1 LERSLQL
8 NGLQQLVSKEG
19 IAMFS
24 AKFLLTYA
32 VVAAGAWDASIGP
45 DHWQLLFQVACAVV
59 MSLTIFFAI
68 LRATEADAADTL
80 DSNTARTRTRRL
92 GSGTTLKA

>member
-1 LERSLQL
+1 
-8 NGLQQLVSKEG
+8 
-19 IAMFS
+19 
-24 AKFLLTYA
+24 
-32 VVAAGAWDASIGP
+32 
-45 DHWQLLFQVACAVV
+45 

>member
-1 LERSLQL
+1 
-8 NGLQQLVSKEG
+8 
-19 IAMFS
+19 MFS
-24 AKFLLTYA
+24 AKFLLAYA

-68 LRATEADAADTL
+68 LRATEADAAGDPADCTSL
-80 DSNTARTRTRRL
+80 QRARVLPAAAEPARR
-92 GSGTTLKA
+92 

>member
-1 LERSLQL
+1 M
-8 NGLQQLVSKEG
+8 NGLQQLFLKEG

-32 VVAAGAWDASIGP
+32 LVAAGAWDASIGP
-45 DHWQLLFQVACAVV
+45 NHWQLLFQVACAVV

-68 LRATEADAADTL
+68 LRATDADAADPL
-80 DSNTARTRTRRL
+80 DSNNAPTRASMVVVATQPAQR
-92 GSGTTLKA
+92 